1 MPFAGTY
8 FLGSKLHKL
17 NDKRGVP
24 TRYEAYK
31 YLMRLNKKK
40 EILSRP
46 IILKTFGQF
55 DIQSQKIKDRLNY
68 DDGKITKKM
77 KLYLKGKTLDYY
89 KYKKP
94 KIKEL
99 QPLLSLSGLNM
110 FSKSSKLGIR
120 SDKTVLIS
128 LSKKKFYMI
137 NFKNETHSIVDET
150 KIPKNNFIKLNL
162 DLRLLNLILKGPKFA
177 HWDNADI
184 GSHIQYQRK
193 PDKYDRQINHVLN
206 FFIAKFMLKQRDSYI
221 RKKFDKEEEWKQI
234 NEGQYVVTEIN
245 EEDLYKKM
253 FPSKKELQEY
263 YDYRKKWFEQGSK
276 AEPGEKPLSI
286 NCELVSTCNLACTM
300 CYTITSKFQNSV
312 IGAQRMLPWKI
323 VKSVI
328 DECAKE
334 KIPSISFSWRGESTL
349 YRDHDENGKLI
360 TFPDVLQYARDKEI
374 HEITCL
380 THGQLI
386 DDDMAQKIVDAE
398 PTWINF
404 SIDGFK
410 ENYNKIRTPAKK
422 QNTNYNAFQD
432 VVDAIKR
439 IVKYKKLKNKTRPVI
454 RTNTIYPAV
463 LNDFP
468 KYKEF
473 F

>member
-1 MPFAGTY
+1 MKLTFLKSATVCIENKKKNILIDPWLADGEYYGSWYHYPKFNLKKFLNNKIDFIYISHIHPDHMSRKTLEKINKSTKIIIHKYAFPFFRINLEKIGFKNIIELGHGERFYFEKNFFIEIFGADDCNPKLCGKFFKCHFLADKIGSQQIDSIAVISNNNSSILNVNDCPYELSKSLIKKILKKFKKIDLLLTGYSGAGPFPQCFKDYSNKKKNILANKKKKQFLNQAVRYIKDLNPNYVMPFAGTY

-77 KLYLKGKTLDYY
+77 KLYLKGRTLDYY

-206 FFIAKFMLKQRDSYI
+206 FFH
-221 RKKFDKEEEWKQI
+221 
-234 NEGQYVVTEIN
+234 
-245 EEDLYKKM
+245 
-253 FPSKKELQEY
+253 
-263 YDYRKKWFEQGSK
+263 
-276 AEPGEKPLSI
+276 
-286 NCELVSTCNLACTM
+286 C
-300 CYTITSKFQNSV
+300 
-312 IGAQRMLPWKI
+312 
-323 VKSVI
+323 
-328 DECAKE
+328 
-334 KIPSISFSWRGESTL
+334 
-349 YRDHDENGKLI
+349 
-360 TFPDVLQYARDKEI
+360 
-374 HEITCL
+374 
-380 THGQLI
+380 
-386 DDDMAQKIVDAE
+386 
-398 PTWINF
+398 
-404 SIDGFK
+404 
-410 ENYNKIRTPAKK
+410 
-422 QNTNYNAFQD
+422 
-432 VVDAIKR
+432 
-439 IVKYKKLKNKTRPVI
+439 
-454 RTNTIYPAV
+454 
-463 LNDFP
+463 
-468 KYKEF
+468 
-473 F
+473 